1 MLLRLSRLL
10 VLLLVV
16 IVASTGQAAT
26 ASLSGGEP
34 PVSGIAVSDADY
46 TLAADRPDLIVAVSF
61 AVGPSPAD
69 SVRVRL
75 SADGEWSSCGVAA
88 RTAECRL
95 ASPVPV
101 AAATELA
108 VSAA

>member
-1 MLLRLSRLL
+1 MLLRLSRVL

-34 PVSGIAVSDADY
+34 QVSGIDVSDVDY
-46 TLAADRPDLIVAVSF
+46 TLATERPDLIVAVSF
-61 AVGPSPAD
+61 AAEASQAAG
-69 SVRVRL
+69 VRVRL
-75 SADGEWSSCGVAA
+75 SPDGEWSSCGVAA
-88 RTAECRL
+88 GTAECRL